1 MSRINSALKLLVAA
15 SAASLLLGGCLSSNV
30 DLHWGEAHEATN
42 LAEQIANPD
51 ASQIER
57 PGPANLD
64 PGTAGRTAETYYEI
78 PKKSHSTG
86 KSGPTIQIGEGG
98 QMQM

>member
-1 MSRINSALKLLVAA
+1 MSRINSALKLLVAV

-30 DLHWGEAHEATN
+30 NLHWGEAQTEN
-42 LAEQIANPD
+42 LAVQIANPD

-57 PGPANLD
+57 PAPANLD
-64 PGTAGRTAETYYEI
+64 PGTAERTAETYYEI
-78 PKKSHSTG
+78 PKKSHSAG
-86 KSGPTIQIGEGG
+86 KSGPTIEIGEGG

>member
-1 MSRINSALKLLVAA
+1 MSRNRSALKLLLAA
-15 SAASLLLGGCLSSNV
+15 AAASLLLGGCLSSNV
-30 DLHWGEAHEATN
+30 DLHWGEAQTASV
-42 LAEQIANPD
+42 AEQIANPD

-57 PGPANLD
+57 PAPENLD
-64 PGTAGRTAETYYEI
+64 PGTAERTAETYYEI

-86 KSGPTIQIGEGG
+86 KGGPTIEIGEGG

>member
-1 MSRINSALKLLVAA
+1 MSRINSALKLLVAV

-30 DLHWGEAHEATN
+30 DLHWGEAHETTN

-57 PGPANLD
+57 PGPGNLD
-64 PGTAGRTAETYYEI
+64 PGTAERTAETYYEI
-78 PKKSHSTG
+78 PKKSFG
-86 KSGPTIQIGEGG
+86 GKKSGPTIEIGEGG

>member
-1 MSRINSALKLLVAA
+1 MSRINSALKLLVAV
-15 SAASLLLGGCLSSNV
+15 SAASLLGGCLSSNV
-30 DLHWGEAHEATN
+30 DLHWGEAHETTN
-42 LAEQIANPD
+42 LAEQIADPD

-57 PGPANLD
+57 PGPA
-64 PGTAGRTAETYYEI
+64 RTAETYYEI